1 MSIVL
6 ACSTMVAQTF
16 QVKGVVI
23 DENNEPIVG
32 AAVMVKGS
40 QRGSLSDV
48 DGGFVL
54 NNVKQGEK
62 LVVSYVGMK
71 TKTVDAKTS
80 MRIMLETDNKVL
92 DEVIVVAFGEQK
104 KSSFTGSAGL
114 VGSDKIAERQV
125 NNVVDALNGQV
136 AGVQM
141 YNSSGDP
148 ASTPTI
154 RIRGIS
160 SINAGKDP

>member
-1 MSIVL
+1 MKKIVFLFMSIVL

-92 DEVIVVAFGEQK
+92 DLSLIH
-104 KSSFTGSAGL
+104 
-114 VGSDKIAERQV
+114 I
-125 NNVVDALNGQV
+125 
-136 AGVQM
+136 
-141 YNSSGDP
+141 
-148 ASTPTI
+148 
-154 RIRGIS
+154 
-160 SINAGKDP
+160 

>member
-62 LVVSYVGMK
+62 LVVS
-71 TKTVDAKTS
+71 
-80 MRIMLETDNKVL
+80 
-92 DEVIVVAFGEQK
+92 
-104 KSSFTGSAGL
+104 
-114 VGSDKIAERQV
+114 
-125 NNVVDALNGQV
+125 
-136 AGVQM
+136 
-141 YNSSGDP
+141 
-148 ASTPTI
+148 
-154 RIRGIS
+154 
-160 SINAGKDP
+160 